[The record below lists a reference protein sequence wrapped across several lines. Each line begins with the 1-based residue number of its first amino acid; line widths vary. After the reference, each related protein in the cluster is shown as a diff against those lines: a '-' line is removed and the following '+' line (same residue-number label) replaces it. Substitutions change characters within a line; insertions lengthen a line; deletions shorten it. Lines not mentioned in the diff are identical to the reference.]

1 MEKLKS
7 KVPLSIFPT
16 ATTTTKYSQLW
27 DTHSEGKVN
36 LFVWGG
42 SSRMEHTSYISGER
56 YPIAF
61 EALEEVLNTITR
73 SRGRTRV
80 LRAQGI
86 NRKMA
91 LTRPNCPPRLS

>member
-1 MEKLKS
+1 MSRTVLRETQGAIPW
-7 KVPLSIFPT
+7 V
-16 ATTTTKYSQLW
+16 YSP
-27 DTHSEGKVN
+27 KVN